1 MTASGRSPGADGAQ
15 GGASAGPVGPVD
27 SNVSVGPV
35 GPVGRRYHGV
45 RWNEPLVTELGTPGQ
60 RGLALPALDAG
71 VAAEQAA
78 ALDAIPAALRRTT
91 APDLPELAQ
100 PLVLRHFL
108 RLSQMSLGAHLV
120 ADTLGTCTMKYSP
133 LVGELIARSP
143 KLLDL
148 HPAQDPDTVQGLLEI
163 VWRCEQLLKA
173 VSGFD
178 AFSFQGGGG
187 SQGIYTS
194 ALVIRAWHESRG
206 DAGRRDEIITT
217 AFSHPAN
224 AAAAG
229 TAGFRV
235 IQLMPG
241 ERGFPDAGA
250 LRAALSPRT
259 AGLMLTNP
267 EDTGI
272 FNPHVG
278 EFVRLVHEAGGLCAY
293 DQANGNP
300 LLGMARAA
308 DAGFDVG
315 QFNLH
320 KTFGAPH
327 NSIGPGSSAVG
338 VRAGLEAF
346 LPSPIVRRDGDRY
359 VLDADRP
366 ASVGRVRSWAGNFQV
381 VVRAYAWLLALGD
394 EGLRTV
400 AQTAVL
406 NNNYLAHL
414 LSAIPGLTIPYQGSG
429 PRLDQVRYSWAGLAD
444 ETGVTTDDIVRRT
457 TDFGLQPYYTS
468 HHPMLVPEPMTL
480 EPTEMVSKADLEEL
494 AAVLRAIADEA
505 RTSPDVVRTAPH
517 RGPIG
522 PLDEAAADDPAR
534 WAMTWRAL
542 VRKRGAA
549 RPGAERG

>member
-1 MTASGRSPGADGAQ
+1 MSGGRALQRVPAGALYQ
-15 GGASAGPVGPVD
+15 
-27 SNVSVGPV
+27 
-35 GPVGRRYHGV
+35 GV
-45 RWNEPLVTELGTPGQ
+45 RWNEPIVNQLSTPGQ
-60 RGLALPALDAG
+60 RGLALPPLDDAIEAARTEALDT
-71 VAAEQAA
+71 
-78 ALDAIPAALRRTT
+78 IPAPLRRAS
-91 APDLPELAQ
+91 APALPELAQ

-108 RLSQMSLGAHLV
+108 RLSQMSQGAHVV

-143 KLLDL
+143 KLLEL
-148 HPAQDPDTVQGLLEI
+148 HPEQPEETVQGLLEI
-163 VWRCEQLLKA
+163 VHRMETLLKA

-194 ALVIRAWHESRG
+194 ALIIRAWHESRG
-206 DAGRRDEIITT
+206 DGGTRDEIITT

-224 AAAAG
+224 AATAA

-235 IQLMPG
+235 VQLMPG
-241 ERGFPDAGA
+241 ERGFPGVDAF
-250 LRAALSPRT
+250 RAALSPRT

-278 EFVRLVHEAGGLCAY
+278 EFVRLVHEAGGLAAY

-300 LLGMARAA
+300 LLGIARAA

-327 NSIGPGSSAVG
+327 NSVGPGSSAVG
-338 VRAGLEAF
+338 VRAELEPF
-346 LPSPIVRRDGDRY
+346 LPAPVVRLDGGRY
-359 VLDADRP
+359 RLDHDRP
-366 ASVGRVRSWAGNFQV
+366 RSVGRVRSFAGNFQV
-381 VVRAYAWLLALGD
+381 VVRAYAWLLSLGA

-414 LSAIPGLTIPYQGSG
+414 LTQIPGLTIPYEGSG
-429 PRLDQVRYSWAGLAD
+429 PRLDQVRYSWAELTEA
-444 ETGVTTDDIVRRT
+444 TGVTSDDIVRRT

-480 EPTEMVSKADLEEL
+480 EPTEMVSMADLDEL
-494 AAVLRAIADEA
+494 ALVLAEIAEEA
-505 RTSPDVVRTAPH
+505 RTDPETVRTAPH
-517 RGPIG
+517 RGPIAI
-522 PLDEAAADDPAR
+522 LDEDAADDPER

-542 VRKRGAA
+542 QRKRGA
-549 RPGAERG
+549 PTSGL

>member
-1 MTASGRSPGADGAQ
+1 MSAPSGA
-15 GGASAGPVGPVD
+15 
-27 SNVSVGPV
+27 
-35 GPVGRRYHGV
+35 RYQGV
-45 RWNEPLVTELGTPGQ
+45 RWNEPLVTELSTPGQ
-60 RGLALPALDAG
+60 RGLALLPLDDAVEDQRAG
-71 VAAEQAA
+71 
-78 ALDAIPAALRRTT
+78 ALDAIPGALRRST
-91 APDLPELAQ
+91 APALPELAQ
-100 PLVLRHFL
+100 NLVLRHFL
-108 RLSQMSLGAHLV
+108 RLSQMSQGAHLV

-133 LVGELIARSP
+133 LVGEMLARTP
-143 KLLDL
+143 KLLEL
-148 HPAQDPDTVQGLLEI
+148 HPEQPDETVQGLLEI
-163 VWRCEQLLKA
+163 VWHMEHLLCA

-194 ALVIRAWHESRG
+194 ALIIRAFHESNG
-206 DAGRRDEIITT
+206 DGDRRDEIITT
-217 AFSHPAN
+217 TFSHPAN
-224 AAAAG
+224 AATAG

-235 IQLMPG
+235 ISLMPG
-241 ERGFPDAGA
+241 ERGYPDLDAF
-250 LRAALSPRT
+250 RAALSPRT

-278 EFVRLVHEAGGLCAY
+278 EFVRLIHEAGGLAAY

-308 DAGFDVG
+308 DAGFDLG

-338 VRAGLEAF
+338 VRAALEPF
-346 LPSPIVRRDGDRY
+346 LPSPVVRRARDGF
-359 VLDADRP
+359 VLERERP
-366 ASVGRVRSWAGNFQV
+366 RSVGRVRSFAGNFQV
-381 VVRAYAWLLALGD
+381 VVRAYAWLLSLGA

-414 LSAIPGLTIPYQGSG
+414 LGQIPGLAIPYEGNG
-429 PRLDQVRYSWAGLAD
+429 PRLDQIRYSWAQLTE
-444 ETGVTTDDIVRRT
+444 ETGVSSDDIVRRT
-457 TDFGLQPYYTS
+457 TDYGLQPYYTS
-468 HHPMLVPEPMTL
+468 HAPMLVPEPMTL
-480 EPTEMVSKADLEEL
+480 EPTEMVSRADLDEL
-494 AAVLRAIADEA
+494 AAVLATIAKEA
-505 RTSPDVVRTAPH
+505 RTTPEIVRGAPH

-522 PLDEAAADDPAR
+522 ILDEHAADDPDR

-542 VRKRGAA
+542 SRKRAA
-549 RPGAERG
+549 PAT

>member
-1 MTASGRSPGADGAQ
+1 MTPTGAPGREP
-15 GGASAGPVGPVD
+15 AG
-27 SNVSVGPV
+27 
-35 GPVGRRYHGV
+35 RHYQGV

-60 RGLALPALDAG
+60 RGLILPPLDPE
-71 VAAEQAA
+71 VAAGQDA
-78 ALDAIPAALRRTT
+78 ALAAIPAALRRAV
-91 APDLPELAQ
+91 APRLPELAQ

-108 RLSQMSLGAHLV
+108 RLSQMSQGAHLV

-148 HPAQDPDTVQGLLEI
+148 HPDQDPESVQGLLEI
-163 VWRCEQLLKA
+163 SWRCEQLLKA
-173 VSGFD
+173 VSGFG

-194 ALVIRAWHESRG
+194 ALIIRAWHEARG
-206 DAGRRDEIITT
+206 EGHRRDEIITT
-217 AFSHPAN
+217 TFSHPAN
-224 AAAAG
+224 AAGAA

-235 IQLMPG
+235 ISLMPG
-241 ERGFPDAGA
+241 ERGFPDVDA
-250 LRAALSPRT
+250 LRAAISPRT

-300 LLGMARAA
+300 LLGIARAA
-308 DAGFDVG
+308 DAGFDLG

-327 NSIGPGSSAVG
+327 NSVGPGASAVG
-338 VRAGLEAF
+338 VRADLAPF
-346 LPSPIVRRDGDRY
+346 LPSPVVRFAGDGYILDR
-359 VLDADRP
+359 DRP
-366 ASVGRVRSWAGNFQV
+366 QSVGRVRAWAGNFQV
-381 VVRAYAWLLALGD
+381 VVRAYAWLLALGAD
-394 EGLRTV
+394 GLRTV
-400 AQTAVL
+400 AETAVL
-406 NNNYLAHL
+406 NNNYLVHL
-414 LSAIPGLTIPYQGSG
+414 LAQVPGLTMPYEGSG
-429 PRLDQVRYSWAGLAD
+429 PRLDQVRWSWAQLTA

-457 TDFGLQPYYTS
+457 TDYGLQPYYTS

-480 EPTEMVSKADLEEL
+480 EPTEMVSKDDLDEL
-494 AAVLRAIADEA
+494 AAILAAIADEA
-505 RTSPDVVRTAPH
+505 RTAPAEVRSAPH
-517 RGPIG
+517 RGPVAI
-522 PLDEAAADDPAR
+522 LDEEAADDPAR

-542 VRKRGAA
+542 VRKRAGAA
-549 RPGAERG
+549 VRG